1 MSNGLDARFCSRCG
15 KTLAII
21 GESLAA
27 DTRKTD
33 STPAADRKVIQPSI
47 RKVMAFQY
55 GMSPVLVPSLCP
67 RCNSTMLDYN
77 FDATQNAAVTE
88 WYSFKMSET
97 GWDCGALVLTILTL
111 GIWLPI
117 FGLWSLILIPTR
129 SSQKRRALENAWSC
143 VRSSC
148 RSCGL
153 AFYPGELEGQSSS
166 LSTSM
171 SKLG

>member
-1 MSNGLDARFCSRCG
+1 MML
-15 KTLAII
+15 
-21 GESLAA
+21 GEPLTAE
-27 DTRKTD
+27 DLTTD
-33 STPAADRKVIQPSI
+33 STPAADRKVIQPLT

-77 FDATQNAAVTE
+77 FDATQNAAVAE
-88 WYSFKMSET
+88 WYNFKISET
-97 GWDCGALVLTILTL
+97 GWGCGALVLTILTF

-117 FGLWSLILIPTR
+117 SGLWSLILIPTR
-129 SSQKRRALENAWSC
+129 SFQKRRALENAWSC

-153 AFYPGELEGQSSS
+153 AFYPGELEGQSYI
-166 LSTSM
+166 LSARM
-171 SKLG
+171 SK